1 MLQRLLV
8 LFLVFFGGNSLSAQA
23 EIDYTPLANRLADYG
38 RLTMSWDIDGLLDMT
53 VPELFEFV
61 PQEVLRKQMEG
72 LRSDE
77 DMEVRLHNFTV
88 DRIGEAVTQRGR
100 TFVPITCH
108 HNITFT
114 LKSAAYRDAAFADR
128 MLRMLEK
135 SYPQV
140 DFDPNNHAIEVMV
153 NKSMFAIRSSA
164 KEDWFFVEYRPE
176 NAALMDLLVPPSVR
190 EQLK

>member
-1 MLQRLLV
+1 MLQRFLV
-8 LFLVFFGGNSLSAQA
+8 LFVVLLGGNSLPAQA
-23 EIDYTPLANRLADYG
+23 EIDYTPLAIRLADYG
-38 RLTMSWDIDGLLDMT
+38 RLTMSWDIDGLLDLT

-61 PQEVLRKQMEG
+61 PQEVLRTQMEG

-77 DMEVRLHNFTV
+77 DMDVRLHNFTV
-88 DRIGEAVTQRGR
+88 DRIGEAITLHDR
-100 TFVPITCH
+100 TYVPVTCH
-108 HNITFT
+108 HNITFK

-153 NKSMFAIRSSA
+153 AKSMFAIRASEN
-164 KEDWFFVEYRPE
+164 EDWFFVEYRPE